1 MDSLASS
8 LQDLADPSPAD
19 SRQAQLELIEC
30 LQKLGRIMLA
40 SNNSVGMVKSTLQ
53 DIADVYH
60 MKSQIVAL
68 PNILIVKLGESQSA
82 TLDISTDL
90 PGALRLNQ
98 ASDLAILI
106 DDLYRRRITPSQ
118 ASSGIDRIMQKP
130 PRFNQWIILLGY
142 VISVIG
148 LTLRLQ
154 PQVQIIFLTGALG
167 LLVGLIQAGV
177 QRFPRYQVLAPA
189 IAALVVSI
197 PTFYLAKTGFLYAP
211 VNLVIPPLVTFLP
224 GAMLT
229 TAMIELASANLI
241 SGSSRLIYG
250 FTVLLLLYVG
260 IATAAQIT
268 GWNSVKVEEFAAQ
281 DILLWQALLGTALFG
296 IGNFIHSSGRNKDLF
311 WILVVLYAAMAG
323 QLIGETFFNDYFG
336 AFLGALVL
344 AVSSELI
351 ALSPKRT
358 PAIVSQTLA
367 FWFLVPGSRALLSV
381 TTLLDAQYATGNFGL
396 NEVILLIVSVSLG
409 ILLGTILVSSIYRP
423 KDRRRIWM

>member
-1 MDSLASS
+1 MDSLAAS
-8 LQDLADPSPAD
+8 LQDLADPGPAD
-19 SRQAQLELIEC
+19 SRQYHLELLDC
-30 LQKLGRIMLA
+30 LQKIGRLMLA

-53 DIADVYH
+53 DIADVYQV
-60 MKSQIVAL
+60 KSQIVAL
-68 PNILIVKLGESQSA
+68 PNILIVKLGEAHSA
-82 TLDISTDL
+82 TLDITTDL

-106 DDLYRRRITPSQ
+106 DDLYHRRITPAQ
-118 ASSGIDRIMQKP
+118 ASSGVDRILQKP
-130 PRFNQWIILLGY
+130 PRFNEWVILLGY
-142 VISVIG
+142 VISVVG
-148 LTLRLQ
+148 LTLRMQ
-154 PQVQIIFLTGALG
+154 PQLPIVLLTAGLG
-167 LLVGLIQAGV
+167 LMVGLIRAGV

-189 IAALVVSI
+189 IAALIVSLPI
-197 PTFYLAKTGFLYAP
+197 FYLAQIGLLYAP
-211 VNLVIPPLVTFLP
+211 INLVIPPLVTFLP

-260 IATAAQIT
+260 IGTAAQIA

-281 DILLWQALLGTALFG
+281 DILLWQALIGTALFG
-296 IGNFIHSSGRNKDLF
+296 VGNFINASGRNKDLF

-323 QLIGETFFNDYFG
+323 QMIGETFINDYFG

-381 TTLLDAQYATGNFGL
+381 TTLLDTKYAVGDFGL

-423 KDRRRIWM
+423 RDRRRIWM